1 MAKKLTSGQIT
12 ITDLNDGRVL
22 SKYTNASQGY
32 TQIYDTEN
40 KTYSV
45 NYTTTPQVITASV
58 YASGT
63 NTNDQAPTSACSGW
77 KWYVNGTQVTSS
89 TTNMT
94 AAANKLTI
102 KQNLTENV
110 KTFVVRWECTFHD
123 DITGTDVV
131 ITDSCTVSRVTSG
144 TSAVY
149 VDIRTPKGTIFD
161 GGKANLDS
169 LEIEARLRRGAN
181 VDTTNLT
188 FKWYKMTTADGKL
201 TWTAVDSKNVGTTD
215 DKQGSKLSVGRDDV
229 DGSQTFKVVIKDTV
243 LDDGDFEGFCTVLD
257 KLDEYNVVLVAPQG
271 TAIKNGQGSVTVTA
285 QVYKNNEVMADTT
298 GLTFTWYKYDKTGK
312 QVNWSGTGTPATKT
326 GNPITVTAADVNVT
340 TTIVC
345 EVDQG

>member
-63 NTNDQAPTSACSGW
+63 NTNDQASTSACSGW

-110 KTFVVRWECTFHD
+110 KTYVVRWECTFHD

-144 TSAVY
+144 TSAVF
-149 VDIRTPKGTIFD
+149 VDMLTPKGTIFD
-161 GGKANLDS
+161 GGKTNLDK
-169 LEIEARLRRGAN
+169 LQIVARLMRGAQI
-181 VDTTNLT
+181 DTTNLT
-188 FKWYKMTTADGKL
+188 FKWSKLSIDDKGAL
-201 TWTAVDSKNVGTTD
+201 TWTAITTGITTANGTST
-215 DKQGSKLSVGRDDV
+215 LEVGRDDV
-229 DGSQTFKVVIKDTV
+229 DGSQTFKVEISDSALKDGT
-243 LDDGDFEGFCTVLD
+243 FQGFCTVLD

-340 TTIVC
+340 TTIMC

>member
-102 KQNLTENV
+102 KQNMNKDNL
-110 KTFVVRWECTFHD
+110 KTMTIRWECTFHD

-131 ITDSCTVSRVTSG
+131 VTDGCTLNLTTSG
-144 TSAVY
+144 TSAAY
-149 VDIRTPKGTIFD
+149 VDILTPKGTIFD
-161 GGKANLDS
+161 GGKTNLDK
-169 LEIEARLRRGAN
+169 LQIVARLMRGAQI
-181 VDTTNLT
+181 DTTNLT
-188 FKWYKMTTADGKL
+188 FKWSKLTVGADGTL
-201 TWTAVDSKNVGTTD
+201 TWTAIASGFKTANGTSTLEV
-215 DKQGSKLSVGRDDV
+215 SRDDV
-229 DGSQTFKVVIKDTV
+229 DGSQTFQVEIEDTV
-243 LDDGDFEGFCTVLD
+243 LKDKFQGFCTVLD